1 MLLKVYCFVK
11 TLSLRKKQQQ
21 QQNKSNI
28 LSYKYILPNNTR
40 KILLESNNV
49 LSHLT
54 Y

>member
-1 MLLKVYCFVK
+1 MLLKVYCLVK
-11 TLSLRKKQQQ
+11 TLSLRKKQQ

-28 LSYKYILPNNTR
+28 LSYKYILSNNTR